1 MHYIVFDAIVNEIDF
16 LISFSENLLSLYR
29 NATDFCVLVFLSYN
43 FTEIVD

>member
-16 LISFSENLLSLYR
+16 LIFFSENLLYR
-29 NATDFCVLVFLSYN
+29 NATDFCVLVFVSYN